1 MMSTYWKQSL
11 WLGGVYWLISLIFWF
26 ADNYWASLT
35 DFLLSLFLTLFL
47 IPMNWLKPINF
58 IEKAIAKFPI
68 CSTFLVAVGWIPYFS
83 IFAFLVATIITMIV
97 VFFGLGD
104 VDFFLHNLV
113 IVMTFVFILRQIVA
127 VVLLIGVAV
136 AVLFFKITVAGKL
149 NRSLIIFKKK
159 VVVSDDEADEN
170 IVKEKKTK
178 TKKTVKKTTGK
189 KTTGK
194 KTIVKKTKE
203 QKKVKK
209 TKESA

>member
-58 IEKAIAKFPI
+58 IEKAITRFPI

-97 VFFGLGD
+97 VFFSLAN
-104 VDFFLHNLV
+104 VELFLHNLV
-113 IVMTFVFILRQIVA
+113 VVMTFVFILRQIVA

-149 NRSLIIFKKK
+149 NRSLMIFKKKEKK

-189 KTTGK
+189 KT
-194 KTIVKKTKE
+194 IVKKTKE

>member
-113 IVMTFVFILRQIVA
+113 LVMTFVFILRQIVA

-149 NRSLIIFKKK
+149 NRSLMIFKKK

-189 KTTGK
+189 KT
-194 KTIVKKTKE
+194 IVKKTKE